1 MVDRTHGHTRDAA
14 ERLYA
19 NSNVEERAKS
29 AFFAPILPLE
39 NTQQLLYLEELQD
52 ELRDYIS
59 GLALYESASLTVIPE
74 ALGDLPRLLFN
85 EPASPHEVL
94 KEISLGAD
102 LITLPFL
109 VESSDSGMALDF
121 VFPPPTPEQAP
132 PRQLA
137 SNMWSPTHATDLST
151 LSENCK
157 CFTCQNHHRAYLN
170 HLLNAKE
177 MLAWTLLQI
186 HNHHVLDNFFA
197 GVRESIK
204 NGTFEQDAEAFH
216 KVYAPTFPERTGQG
230 PRYGLSLYVDLVQ
243 WLMNF
248 PGSVATNYLP
258 CNRSIFLISRR
269 CLIDLMMLW
278 RSSRNR
284 IIRWECRM
292 PKRMSLSRRGLQRG
306 RSISSLLMD

>member
-19 NSNVEERAKS
+19 NSNTEERAKS

-59 GLALYESASLTVIPE
+59 GLALYESASLKVVPE

-94 KEISLGAD
+94 KDISLGAD
-102 LITLPFL
+102 LLTLPFL
-109 VESSDSGMALDF
+109 VESSDAGMALDF
-121 VFPPPTPEQAP
+121 VFPPPPPEQT

-137 SNMWSPTHATDLST
+137 ANMWSSTHAINLSA
-151 LSENCK
+151 LSEYCR

-197 GVRESIK
+197 GIRESIK
-204 NGTFEQDAEAFH
+204 NGTFAQDAEAFH
-216 KVYAPTFPERTGQG
+216 RVYAPVFPERTGQG
-230 PRYGLSLYVDLVQ
+230 PRYGFS
-243 WLMNF
+243 F
-248 PGSVATNYLP
+248 
-258 CNRSIFLISRR
+258 IS
-269 CLIDLMMLW
+269 
-278 RSSRNR
+278 
-284 IIRWECRM
+284 
-292 PKRMSLSRRGLQRG
+292 
-306 RSISSLLMD
+306 